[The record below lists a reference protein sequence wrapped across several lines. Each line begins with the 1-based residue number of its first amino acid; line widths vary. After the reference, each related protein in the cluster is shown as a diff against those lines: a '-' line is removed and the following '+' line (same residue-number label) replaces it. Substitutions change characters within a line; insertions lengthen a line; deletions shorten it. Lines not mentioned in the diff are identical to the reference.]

1 MSEAYNKVKHDNL
14 DKVLHY
20 IAFNN
25 RNHLFDFWVDQIEA
39 ALRAAREGSLGPKE
53 DATCPTEPVVAKTS
67 GRKRILNQYAPNSW
81 ARR

>member
-1 MSEAYNKVKHDNL
+1 MIVQY
-14 DKVLHY
+14 
-20 IAFNN
+20 
-25 RNHLFDFWVDQIEA
+25 QIEA